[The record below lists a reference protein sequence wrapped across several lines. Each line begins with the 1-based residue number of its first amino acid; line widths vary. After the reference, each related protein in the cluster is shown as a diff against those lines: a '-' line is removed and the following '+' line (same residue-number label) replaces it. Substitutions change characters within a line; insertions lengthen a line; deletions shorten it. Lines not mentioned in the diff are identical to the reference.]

1 MLYIIAGATASGKT
15 AVAIALA
22 HKIKGEIIN
31 ADSMQI
37 YRGMNIGTAK
47 PDMAEREGIPHHL
60 LDIVNPDEPFSVA
73 LYQKMAQEKIREIQ
87 GRGSVPI
94 LVGGTGFYINAVV
107 YNTDFSPQN
116 EDDTPLR
123 NQYLHMATEKGAS
136 YIHDLLA
143 ARDPQAAREIHS
155 SNIKRVARALA
166 FVETTGALFSS
177 HNAAQKE
184 KKLLPLPSDIHFFI
198 LDMPR
203 EKLYERINRRT
214 EIMLNAGL
222 EEEVAGLLQKGYS
235 PDLPA
240 MQAIG
245 YKEILAQTPKEIL
258 AQTIAQ
264 NTRHYAKRQLTWF
277 RNSTPHARWINADD
291 SAENI
296 AEIMQRKI

>member
-1 MLYIIAGATASGKT
+1 
-15 AVAIALA
+15 
-22 HKIKGEIIN
+22 
-31 ADSMQI
+31 
-37 YRGMNIGTAK
+37 
-47 PDMAEREGIPHHL
+47 
-60 LDIVNPDEPFSVA
+60 VA

-87 GRGSVPI
+87 GRGNVPI
-94 LVGGTGFYINAVV
+94 FVGGTGFYINSVV
-107 YNTDFSPQN
+107 YNTDFSPQK

-123 NQYLHMATEKGAS
+123 NHYLHMATLKGAS

-143 ARDPQAAREIHS
+143 ARDPQAAREIHP

-166 FVETTGALFSS
+166 FVESTGALFSS

-184 KKLLPLPSDIHFFI
+184 KKLQPLSSDVHFFI

-214 EIMLNAGL
+214 KIMLNAGL
-222 EEEVAGLLQKGYS
+222 EEEVAGLLKKGYS
-235 PDLPA
+235 HDLPA

-245 YKEILAQTPKEIL
+245 YKEILAETPKEIL

-277 RNSTPHARWINADD
+277 RNSTPHTRWINADD